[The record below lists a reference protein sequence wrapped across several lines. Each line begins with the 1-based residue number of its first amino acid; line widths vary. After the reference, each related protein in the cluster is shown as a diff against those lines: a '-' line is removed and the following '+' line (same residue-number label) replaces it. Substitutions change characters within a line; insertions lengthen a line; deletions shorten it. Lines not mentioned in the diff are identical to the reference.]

1 MVVQQRQCLQ
11 IKVSTDDRFAA
22 ACFWFAI
29 ICAINPAVPF
39 LSLFIVKII
48 ELFMLHEYSGLPSRS
63 DGTAE
68 TKLWAS
74 LARLEIGTI
83 SHMLVPEAF
92 LPWHTSKLYKYA
104 SCISYYSLIKVVNS
118 LYRF

>member
-1 MVVQQRQCLQ
+1 MR
-11 IKVSTDDRFAA
+11 DDRFAA

-83 SHMLVPEAF
+83 SPSHTCWFQKHFFRGIQVNFTNMHLV
-92 LPWHTSKLYKYA
+92 LH
-104 SCISYYSLIKVVNS
+104 IIH
-118 LYRF
+118 